1 MERRQM
7 KKALLVGES
16 WTTHMIHQKGFDS
29 FTTTEYVEGAD
40 AFVSALSSRGWDVDH
55 IPSHAVEARFP
66 GAAALGVYDVVVL
79 SDIGANSF
87 LLPRSVFSR
96 SEVSVDR
103 LAMLREYVRGGG
115 GLVMVGGYLSFSGID
130 ARAAYADS
138 PLAGV
143 LPVEALRTDD
153 RAERPEGV
161 RPVILEPEHPALG
174 GIGSQWPALLGFNR
188 TLPSPDARVLA
199 EIDGAPLVAVGGFG
213 AGKTV
218 AFTSDMSPHWAPAEF
233 LAWPGYG
240 RLWDALCSWAAG
252 APAADEDERL
262 AALQRLVDDD
272 PFHAFMDYGRIVVP
286 GRSWGPLAGLTFTA
300 KDHYAVAGVP
310 SGNGNPRWLAT
321 HDTPSHT
328 SPIVQKLLDAGATLV
343 GKTHQDDLGW
353 SINGVN
359 GHYPTPTNPAAPDRI
374 PGGSSSG
381 SAAAVA
387 GGIVP
392 FALASDGG
400 GSIRTPA
407 SYCGLL
413 GIRPTWGRLLDPSM
427 GGTYGTSGWLA
438 RDAELFARIGDILLV
453 GEADLRP
460 VPRLLLAEDLF
471 ATLEADVREA
481 LAPAVALVESAVA
494 AAEPLA
500 LAAEGVDHWRET
512 FKITQAEEN
521 LAGFGE
527 WIRVSGAVLSPDI
540 QGRYESFQGLTLGE
554 TLTARVERAAIR
566 ERLHALLGDGSVLI
580 VPSAPGAAPRR
591 ESTWEQLDEWRE
603 RALGLLCPAGM
614 GGLVQVSLPLAEV
627 DGAPLGLSLVAA
639 PGRDEVLLELS
650 KTVMSLYRPFPAAV

>member
-1 MERRQM
+1 
-7 KKALLVGES
+7 
-16 WTTHMIHQKGFDS
+16 
-29 FTTTEYVEGAD
+29 
-40 AFVSALSSRGWDVDH
+40 
-55 IPSHAVEARFP
+55 
-66 GAAALGVYDVVVL
+66 
-79 SDIGANSF
+79 
-87 LLPRSVFSR
+87 
-96 SEVSVDR
+96 
-103 LAMLREYVRGGG
+103 
-115 GLVMVGGYLSFSGID
+115 
-130 ARAAYADS
+130 
-138 PLAGV
+138 
-143 LPVEALRTDD
+143 
-153 RAERPEGV
+153 
-161 RPVILEPEHPALG
+161 
-174 GIGSQWPALLGFNR
+174 
-188 TLPSPDARVLA
+188 
-199 EIDGAPLVAVGGFG
+199 
-213 AGKTV
+213 
-218 AFTSDMSPHWAPAEF
+218 
-233 LAWPGYG
+233 
-240 RLWDALCSWAAG
+240 
-252 APAADEDERL
+252 
-262 AALQRLVDDD
+262 
-272 PFHAFMDYGRIVVP
+272 
-286 GRSWGPLAGLTFTA
+286 
-300 KDHYAVAGVP
+300 
-310 SGNGNPRWLAT
+310 
-321 HDTPSHT
+321 
-328 SPIVQKLLDAGATLV
+328 
-343 GKTHQDDLGW
+343 
-353 SINGVN
+353 
-359 GHYPTPTNPAAPDRI
+359 
-374 PGGSSSG
+374 
-381 SAAAVA
+381 
-387 GGIVP
+387 
-392 FALASDGG
+392 
-400 GSIRTPA
+400 
-407 SYCGLL
+407 
-413 GIRPTWGRLLDPSM
+413 M